1 MKIRS
6 LALASIIGLSL
17 ATAVVPQKSMA
28 QLTNSQNYDQP
39 NTNDLFNQGGGGQ
52 QNGFNMFQLLHNAQ
66 LGIGGYNP
74 DAAKEQSQ
82 QLDEATTAFRAR
94 QLQLIQ
100 KGQAHPNNQPSST
113 IIKLEPAS
121 GK

>member
-1 MKIRS
+1 MKIRA

-39 NTNDLFNQGGGGQ
+39 NANDPFNNQGGQ

-66 LGIGGYNP
+66 LGIGSYNP
-74 DAAKEQSQ
+74 DAANEQRQ
-82 QLDEATTAFRAR
+82 QLDEAATSFFAR
-94 QLQLIQ
+94 QRQRMQ
-100 KGQAHPNNQPSST
+100 QGNVQPSNQPGST
-113 IIKLEPAS
+113 IFKLEPAS
-121 GK
+121 NK

>member
-6 LALASIIGLSL
+6 LALVSIIGLGL

-39 NTNDLFNQGGGGQ
+39 NANDQFNQGGQ
-52 QNGFNMFQLLHNAQ
+52 QDGFNMFQLLHNAQ
-66 LGIGGYNP
+66 LGIGSYNP
-74 DAAKEQSQ
+74 DAAKEQRQ
-82 QLDEATTAFRAR
+82 QIDEAATSFFAR
-94 QLQLIQ
+94 QRQRMQ
-100 KGQAHPNNQPSST
+100 QGQAQPSNQPSST

>member
-6 LALASIIGLSL
+6 LALASIIGLGL

-28 QLTNSQNYDQP
+28 QVTNQQNYDQP
-39 NTNDLFNQGGGGQ
+39 NANDPFNQGVE
-52 QNGFNMFQLLHNAQ
+52 QNGFSMFQLLHNAQ
-66 LGIGGYNP
+66 LGIGSYNP
-74 DAAKEQSQ
+74 DAAKEQRQ
-82 QLDEATTAFRAR
+82 QLDEATTSFFAR
-94 QLQLIQ
+94 QRQRMQ
-100 KGQAHPNNQPSST
+100 QGQAQPSNQPSST